1 MYKGLSP
8 PFLKLSFT
16 RRGSGSSTAVKA
28 GEGGAV
34 AARLVGKAVPQ
45 ISQFVNDDWFRNV
58 HAEQAIVD
66 DSGVTER
73 DVGRDAETGS
83 WAELRGTPHSP
94 QTCAFLLVPGGLR

>member
-1 MYKGLSP
+1 M
-8 PFLKLSFT
+8 
-16 RRGSGSSTAVKA
+16 RRGSRSSTAVRV

-34 AARLVGKAVPQ
+34 TARLVGKAVPQ
-45 ISQFVNDDWFRNV
+45 ISQFVNDDWFKNV

-66 DSGVTER
+66 DGGVIEQ
-73 DVGRDAETGS
+73 DVGRDVEIGS